1 MTNTKTNFTEYD
13 EVRLIQTY
21 VLKDEGKK
29 GLTLKKIGT
38 EIDTTDSKIINH
50 PTIKSLVKHS

>member
-1 MTNTKTNFTEYD
+1 MTNTFTEYD
-13 EVRLIQTY
+13 KVRLIQTY

-50 PTIKSLVKHS
+50 PTIQSLVKHS